1 MPAGVA
7 LGRGRRGQG
16 TAVVSAGLETG
27 LGRDT
32 QPLGGDRT
40 GLGVISCRSGEGSV
54 PKESPVGTKI
64 SFLVFPAPGSGLERE
79 RRGFPE
85 SWGPQRSGSLGRLQV
100 LAL

>member
-1 MPAGVA
+1 MGVA
-7 LGRGRRGQG
+7 GGARAPLWCQLGWRQDWG
-16 TAVVSAGLETG
+16 ETPNL
-27 LGRDT
+27 LGVT
-32 QPLGGDRT
+32 ELGW
-40 GLGVISCRSGEGSV
+40 GVISCRSGEGSV

-85 SWGPQRSGSLGRLQV
+85 SWGPQRSGSLGQLQV